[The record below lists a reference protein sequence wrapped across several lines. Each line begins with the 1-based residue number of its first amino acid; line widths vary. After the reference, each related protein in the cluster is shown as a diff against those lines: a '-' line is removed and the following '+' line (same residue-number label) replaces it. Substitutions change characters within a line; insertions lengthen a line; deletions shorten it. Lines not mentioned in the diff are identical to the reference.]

1 MFILLRLS
9 SSYFFLD
16 IDVFQTNLTCSTTRW
31 VSMASVILTP
41 RPWGW
46 RSEKPSQSRMKSDRI
61 QTLEPLTEA
70 WTRRSG
76 TIFLSP
82 SLGDFLYHEHIYFRN
97 SDRTPIPR
105 LIAAFNLN
113 NASRV
118 SWWYHYQ
125 NDFPTPRSFAI
136 PNRIHGSAHLPSCTK
151 HYHHRRHVFHNK
163 CRGYSGELL
172 VDHNRT

>member
-1 MFILLRLS
+1 MSCKPILHAPPLDGSAWPLSSWLHDPEADARRNYLNPGWNLTGFKHSSHSLRLGLKEAGR
-9 SSYFFLD
+9 YFY
-16 IDVFQTNLTCSTTRW
+16 IP
-31 VSMASVILTP
+31 A
-41 RPWGW
+41 
-46 RSEKPSQSRMKSDRI
+46 
-61 QTLEPLTEA
+61 
-70 WTRRSG
+70 
-76 TIFLSP
+76 
-82 SLGDFLYHEHIYFRN
+82 LGDFLYHGHIYFRN

-105 LIAAFNLN
+105 SIAAFNLN
-113 NASRV
+113 NASII